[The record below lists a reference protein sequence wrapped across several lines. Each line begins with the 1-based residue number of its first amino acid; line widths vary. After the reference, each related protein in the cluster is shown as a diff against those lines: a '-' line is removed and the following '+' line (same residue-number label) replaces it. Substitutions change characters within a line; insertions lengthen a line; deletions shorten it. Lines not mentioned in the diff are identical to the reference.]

1 MLKAATNQGIR
12 FLVYTDTTK
21 VLQNYWSSK
30 VMCDVVAG
38 GFAGFCSVM
47 ANNPL
52 DVIKTR
58 LQGGDAHLYKGVS
71 DCAKKIIAEQG
82 MMGFYSGVVPRLSRV
97 VLDVALTFS
106 IFGALKRQIQA
117 YILANQKE

>member
-21 VLQNYWSSK
+21 WLQNYWSSK
-30 VMCDVVAG
+30 MMCDVVAG

-58 LQGGDAHLYKGVS
+58 LQGRDAHLYNGVT
-71 DCAKKIIAEQG
+71 DCAKKIISE
-82 MMGFYSGVVPRLSRV
+82 
-97 VLDVALTFS
+97 
-106 IFGALKRQIQA
+106 
-117 YILANQKE
+117 